1 MAWIMTKQQQ
11 YQNSLKGLIEELEMR
26 VDMISGFTDEQI
38 NDRSFRSAYTDL
50 INAADS
56 LLNVV
61 DKI

>member
-1 MAWIMTKQQQ
+1 MTKQEQ
-11 YQNSLKGLIEELEMR
+11 YVNSLHGLIDELEMR
-26 VDMISGFTDEQI
+26 KDTIAGFTNQQVTDM
-38 NDRSFRSAYTDL
+38 NFRSAYTDF

>member
-1 MAWIMTKQQQ
+1 MAWVMTKQQQ
-11 YQNSLKGLIEELEMR
+11 YQQSLNGLIEELGMR
-26 VDMISGFTDEQI
+26 VENIGQLTDDQI
-38 NDRSFRSAYTDL
+38 NDRDFRSAYTNL